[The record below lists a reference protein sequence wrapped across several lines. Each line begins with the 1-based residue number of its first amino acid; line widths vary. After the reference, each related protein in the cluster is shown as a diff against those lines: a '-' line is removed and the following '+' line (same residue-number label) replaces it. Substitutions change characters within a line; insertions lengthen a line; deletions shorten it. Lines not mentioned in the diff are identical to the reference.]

1 MTQGI
6 GGGVILEEIFEIPYT
21 LAVVLTFSIVI
32 LYTMAGGFRSVAGV
46 AFFQILLILIAV
58 AVIVPYVFF
67 KVGPSNIYEGVLA
80 NHPDKLDLLAP
91 AGLLFLTAGTVM
103 GIGEVFMDNTFWQR
117 GYAIRR
123 DRVTPAFIISGIGW
137 IFVPTAVGTL
147 AFIALAEGLEPAHIN
162 QVAPMV
168 ARQVAGPLAGYM
180 FLVVVWSA
188 LLSTAAGSLNA
199 LTSLV
204 LNDLIPRYKP
214 KATQVELKRYG
225 MWMTVI
231 FGAIALLLT
240 LPRFLTMLEM
250 LIFLAVINGAFIFPI
265 VFGLFWKRMN
275 TNAAFTAA
283 VVATIVGYYVY
294 YTVGSL
300 QGLVASGWIS
310 FLVSIAYSWLQPADF
325 DWEILRHVNIDTT
338 TPGGAK

>member
-1 MTQGI
+1 
-6 GGGVILEEIFEIPYT
+6 
-21 LAVVLTFSIVI
+21 
-32 LYTMAGGFRSVAGV
+32 
-46 AFFQILLILIAV
+46 
-58 AVIVPYVFF
+58 
-67 KVGPSNIYEGVLA
+67 
-80 NHPDKLDLLAP
+80 
-91 AGLLFLTAGTVM
+91 M

-117 GYAIRR
+117 ICHTSGSGHTRLY
-123 DRVTPAFIISGIGW
+123 ISGIGW
-137 IFVPTAVGTL
+137 IFVPTAVGTWPYSL
-147 AFIALAEGLEPAHIN
+147 GRGLGT
-162 QVAPMV
+162 
-168 ARQVAGPLAGYM
+168 GPHQSGGPYGGSSGGRPSAGYM

-250 LIFLAVINGAFIFPI
+250 PIFLAVINGAFIFPI